1 MAEIAGRMIL
11 AIVETLT
18 ELFCVAVGRHI
29 LQFCGVRNSSH
40 LASFF
45 RRIDHLAATC
55 LRPCDHRAFLN

>member
-1 MAEIAGRMIL
+1 MAEISGRMIL

-45 RRIDHLAATC
+45 VGLIIWLLLACA
-55 LRPCDHRAFLN
+55 LVIIARS